1 MMILT
6 ILLISIVL
14 AVAGFI
20 LYDKLHCGD
29 DWIGTTLASI
39 GVIVGV
45 ITLVIA
51 MILGICVIDVAKV
64 DEKIAMY
71 QEENA
76 KIEVQIATTV
86 ENYQQYENNIFTEVT
101 PDSSITLV
109 ALYPELK
116 SDKLVESQIEVYI
129 ANNEKIKSLK
139 EAKINGSVYR
149 WWLYFGG

>member
-1 MMILT
+1 MILT
-6 ILLISIVL
+6 ILVISIVL

-20 LYDKLHCGD
+20 LYDKLSYDD
-29 DWIGTTLASI
+29 DWIGTSLASI
-39 GVIVGV
+39 GTIIAI
-45 ITLVIA
+45 ITLIIA
-51 MILGICVIDVAKV
+51 IVLGCCVINVAKV

-76 KIEVQIATTV
+76 KIEVQIAATV
-86 ENYQQYENNIFTEVT
+86 ENYQQYETNIFTEVT

-116 SDKLVESQIEVYI
+116 SDKLVQSQIDVYI
-129 ANNEKIKSLK
+129 ANNEKIKGLK
-139 EAKINGSVYR
+139 EAAINGSVYR

>member
-1 MMILT
+1 MILT
-6 ILLISIVL
+6 ILGISIVV

-20 LYDKLHCGD
+20 LYEKLGCGD

-39 GVIVGV
+39 GTIVGI
-45 ITLVIA
+45 ITLIIA
-51 MILGICVIDVAKV
+51 IILGICVIDVTKV

-86 ENYQQYENNIFTEVT
+86 ENYQQYENNIFTEVA

-116 SDKLVESQIEVYI
+116 SDTLVQAQIEVYI
-129 ANNEKIKSLK
+129 ENNDKIKSLK
-139 EAKINGSVYR
+139 EDKINGSVYR

>member
-1 MMILT
+1 MILT
-6 ILLISIVL
+6 ILGISIVL
-14 AVAGFI
+14 AVAI
-20 LYDKLHCGD
+20 
-29 DWIGTTLASI
+29 
-39 GVIVGV
+39 
-45 ITLVIA
+45 
-51 MILGICVIDVAKV
+51 ILGICVINVTKV

-116 SDKLVESQIEVYI
+116 SDTLIQAQIEVYI
-129 ANNEKIKSLK
+129 ENNNKIKSLK
-139 EAKINGSVYR
+139 EDKINGSVYR